1 MHVRS
6 SFRRRYSGGGG
17 KADKSQQG
25 KVIPGAARKNVFSS
39 SYAVAS
45 TTAAAGK
52 MQPGKAPGEAV
63 MEKTSGGNQP
73 AASISVKVFRL
84 SIPVTMFFSLLS
96 FPLIKYL
103 LTHSLSCIY
112 TLLSLSHRTVRYL
125 LYPSFFRR
133 LHLDRLRGVERRL
146 RDRDRQMVWREM
158 LFQRVCTC
166 ICIYTALSFAIQITC
181 KGMDLHV

>member
-6 SFRRRYSGGGG
+6 SFHRRYSGGGG

-45 TTAAAGK
+45 TTAAGK

-63 MEKTSGGNQP
+63 MERTSGGNQP
-73 AASISVKVFRL
+73 AASTSVKVFHL
-84 SIPVTMFFSLLS
+84 SIPVTMLFSLLS
-96 FPLIKYL
+96 FPLLSSTYL
-103 LTHSLSCIY
+103 PILSLLH

-133 LHLDRLRGVERRL
+133 PHLDRLRGVERRL

-166 ICIYTALSFAIQITC
+166 ICIYTALYFAIQITC